1 MARLEPSVSLAEQVA
16 GQLRRRIADGEF
28 PVGALLPTELELT
41 RELGVSRN
49 SVREGLR
56 SLVHA
61 GLLGARAGYG
71 TFVVATSDLAPA
83 LARRLE
89 QDRAADVAEVRL
101 LLEREGARLAAERAT
116 PQQRA
121 QLGEA
126 LLARAAATDGA
137 TYAAADIAFHRLLM
151 EASGNALL
159 AELYRGVGGNEQ
171 ALAHL
176 NSPAVDV
183 ADYPDDLPPIDAAH
197 AAIVDAVVARDP
209 DAAATAAE
217 HTARLAHELAAR
229 AAAKTSE
236 AARAAAETGEAA
248 RAAAETGEAARAAVE
263 TGEVAKSAEGDR

>member
-1 MARLEPSVSLAEQVA
+1 MARLSHAVSLAEQVA

-28 PVGALLPTELELT
+28 PVGSLLPTELELT

-61 GLLGARAGYG
+61 GILGARAGYG

-101 LLEREGARLAAERAT
+101 LLEREGARLAAVRAT
-116 PQQRA
+116 PEQVHGLRA
-121 QLGEA
+121 A
-126 LLARAAATDGA
+126 LRARADAADGA

-159 AELYRGVGGNEQ
+159 AELYRGAGGNERD
-171 ALAHL
+171 LRHL
-176 NSPAVDV
+176 NAPGVDI
-183 ADYPDDLPPIDAAH
+183 AAYPELPEIDAAH
-197 AAIVDAVVARDP
+197 AAIVDAVAARDAG
-209 DAAATAAE
+209 AAAAAAE
-217 HTARLAHELAAR
+217 HMARLTHEF
-229 AAAKTSE
+229 
-236 AARAAAETGEAA
+236 
-248 RAAAETGEAARAAVE
+248 AVRE
-263 TGEVAKSAEGDR
+263 DGRTPERDR